1 MKFQIFIAAFLFF
14 KDKKLKKLVAA
25 LKFFYF
31 LTVLSLNSVFC
42 LFYLLVKTALHCINL
57 QRERTTLNL
66 RRKRVW
72 QISFFFFLVG
82 GGELGK
88 KGWVHYFR
96 LEPIPWRTLWREMLI
111 PRCVCILL
119 SNCLIITRAA
129 RKNTRETSQM

>member
-57 QRERTTLNL
+57 QRERTTLKPEKEEGLTNF
-66 RRKRVW
+66 V
-72 QISFFFFLVG
+72 FFFFF
-82 GGELGK
+82 
-88 KGWVHYFR
+88 W
-96 LEPIPWRTLWREMLI
+96 
-111 PRCVCILL
+111 
-119 SNCLIITRAA
+119 
-129 RKNTRETSQM
+129 